1 MSNKDQAQP
10 PQAPAPPVPP
20 APPSHGDKETEVL
33 LKEYDATLLSDIR
46 GRAEKWAGGL
56 TALTGLLSTALIIKG
71 PAGILDVPE
80 SIRVIVAVLIAAAL
94 LSLIIATLSI
104 YRAAYGSP
112 FSLLILNRQ
121 PLTGLQHRFLIAQR
135 QLGREAL
142 KFMRTA
148 VWLTLIG
155 IGILFAAIMLTWF
168 AESSSTG
175 AGAGVCI
182 EANGVTV
189 KLGEL
194 QAVDAPHQLTVVP
207 CPG

>member
-1 MSNKDQAQP
+1 MSNNDQTQP
-10 PQAPAPPVPP
+10 PKAPAPP
-20 APPSHGDKETEVL
+20 APPTHGDKKTEDL

-80 SIRVIVAVLIAAAL
+80 SFRIIVAVFIAAAL
-94 LSLIIATLSI
+94 LSLIVATLFI

-112 FSLLILNRQ
+112 FSLLILDRQ
-121 PLTGLQHRFLIAQR
+121 PLTGLQRRFLSAQK

-142 KFMRTA
+142 KFMRAA
-148 VWLTLIG
+148 VWLTLVG
-155 IGILFAAIMLTWF
+155 IGILFIAIMLTWF
-168 AESSSTG
+168 AETSSTG

-182 EANGVTV
+182 EASGVTV

>member
-1 MSNKDQAQP
+1 MSNKAQAQP
-10 PQAPAPPVPP
+10 PKAPAPP
-20 APPSHGDKETEVL
+20 APPSQGDKETEVL

-46 GRAEKWAGGL
+46 GRAEKWAAGL
-56 TALTGLLSTALIIKG
+56 TALTGLLSTVLIVKG

-80 SIRVIVAVLIAAAL
+80 SARVIVAVLIAAAL
-94 LSLIIATLSI
+94 LSLIVATLYI
-104 YRAAYGSP
+104 YRAAYGAP
-112 FSLLILNRQ
+112 FSLLILDRQ
-121 PLTGLQHRFLIAQR
+121 PLTDLQHRFLKAQR
-135 QLGREAL
+135 RLGLEAL
-142 KFMRTA
+142 KFMRKA

-194 QAVDAPHQLTVVP
+194 QAVDAPQQITVVP